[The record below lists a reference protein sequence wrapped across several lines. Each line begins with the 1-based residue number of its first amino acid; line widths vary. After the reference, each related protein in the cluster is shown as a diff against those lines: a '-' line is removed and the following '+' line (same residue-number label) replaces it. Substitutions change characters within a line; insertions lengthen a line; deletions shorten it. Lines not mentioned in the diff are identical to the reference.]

1 MSVIAYDLSQGE
13 EPFLSCTWPRIAG
26 PPLLRKGEG
35 PPEMHVL
42 DQPGDVVT
50 THPLGLRLGTWLVLR
65 DQRADDRK
73 EIAKALQSQ
82 TLTPTDRR
90 VLERMLAENRKLKAH
105 DEVFRARMPRY
116 QLTGMQGCGDL
127 TMNEWNVAFVDGP
140 LTQKPNTPTIIALR
154 DEDLGRRRYTC
165 LVKWKSAA
173 GAPRLSIEEVKFT
186 DDVKDTNNM
195 VFILFRGAWLPRGAS
210 IDFAVSNQQVIRD
223 GALVSAVVS
232 GHQFGDL
239 RHLLQMPNLN
249 PDRLLYPGEKEPPF
263 RPRDYFGEPQH
274 GDIWLGEEFLLS
286 DRINVLRA
294 ALAGPITMP
303 LPSGCTLNRL
313 RGALQQSRYE
323 EVFSQTTPLSTGQ
336 WRMTDLTEKE
346 NNIEIHFRRNTYSWS
361 MLGLTK
367 DKSRLLSL
375 ACSGFPGETGFTLE
389 EAANKFL
396 DAGAWDSLLID
407 EGVDVFH
414 RIREG
419 REFVEPVPLRRTRL
433 RSIFLFAKPSARGA
447 SKP

>member
-1 MSVIAYDLSQGE
+1 
-13 EPFLSCTWPRIAG
+13 
-26 PPLLRKGEG
+26 
-35 PPEMHVL
+35 MHVL
-42 DQPGDVVT
+42 DQPGNVVT
-50 THPLGLRLGTWLVLR
+50 THPLGLRLGTWLVLGN
-65 DQRADDRK
+65 QRATDRK
-73 EIAKALQSQ
+73 DIAAALESR
-82 TLTPTDRR
+82 TLTPTDRK
-90 VLERMLAENRKLKAH
+90 VLERMLAENKKLKAH
-105 DEVFRARMPRY
+105 DEVFQARLPGY
-116 QLTGMQGCGDL
+116 QVTGLQGCGDL
-127 TMNEWNVAFVDGP
+127 TMNEWNVAFVAGP
-140 LTQKPNTPTIIALR
+140 LTEKPNTPTMVVLH
-154 DEDLGRRRYTC
+154 DEDLRRRRYTC
-165 LVKWKSAA
+165 LVKWKNGN

-186 DDVKDTNNM
+186 RDVKDANNM
-195 VFILFRGAWLPRGAS
+195 VFVLFRGAWLPRGAS

-223 GALVSAVVS
+223 GAIVSAVVS

-249 PDRLLYPGEKEPPF
+249 PDRALYPGDQGPPF
-263 RPRDYFGEPQH
+263 RSREYFGGPQH
-274 GDIWLGEEFLLS
+274 GDIWLGEEFLLT

-303 LPSGCTLNRL
+303 LPSGCTHLRL

-323 EVFSQTTPLSTGQ
+323 EVFSQTTPLSSGQ

-396 DAGAWDSLLID
+396 DAGAWDALLID

-419 REFVEPVPLRRTRL
+419 SEFVEPVPLRRTRL
-433 RSIFLFAKPSARGA
+433 RSIFLFAKPLAGGA
-447 SKP
+447 AKS

>member
-1 MSVIAYDLSQGE
+1 MSVVSYDLSQGE
-13 EPFLSCTWPRIAG
+13 EPFLSCTWPRIDG

-42 DQPGDVVT
+42 DQPGNVVT

-65 DQRADDRK
+65 DRRAADRK
-73 EIAKALQSQ
+73 EIADALEAK
-82 TLTPTDRR
+82 TLTPTDRK
-90 VLERMLAENRKLKAH
+90 VLERMLAENKKLKAH
-105 DEVFRARMPRY
+105 DEVFQARMPGY

-127 TMNEWNVAFVDGP
+127 TMNEWNVAFVDSL
-140 LTQKPNTPTIIALR
+140 LTEKANTRTVIALR
-154 DEDLGRRRYTC
+154 DEDLARRRYTC
-165 LVKWKSAA
+165 LVKWKNGK

-186 DDVKDTNNM
+186 KDVKHANNM

-210 IDFAVSNQQVIRD
+210 IDFAVSNQQVIRE
-223 GALVSAVVS
+223 GAIVSAVAS

-249 PDRLLYPGEKEPPF
+249 PDRPLYPGEPGPPF
-263 RPRDYFGEPQH
+263 RPRDYFGGPQV
-274 GDIWLGEEFLLS
+274 GDIWLGEEFLLT

-303 LPSGCTLNRL
+303 LPSGCTHRQL

-323 EVFSQTTPLSTGQ
+323 EVFSQTTPLFPGQ
-336 WRMTDLTEKE
+336 WRITDLTEKE
-346 NNIEIHFRRNTYSWS
+346 NNIEIHFRRNTYAWS

-396 DAGAWDSLLID
+396 DAGAWDALLID

-414 RIREG
+414 RIRDG
-419 REFVEPVPLRRTRL
+419 SDFVEPVPLRRTRL
-433 RSIFLFAKPSARGA
+433 RSVFLFAKPFARGG
-447 SKP
+447 SRS